1 MGVTRLIS
9 FRPARHVLRRA
20 LGAPFRDIEAA
31 AVDRWQIAPEEKRW
45 VRPAIFLREQ
55 LDLIRGVEFGT
66 VDEVVKDFEGGFETT
81 EPATHGLRL
90 QGVDLVDGVLYCGE
104 AARHLRRRARPMPAC
119 WIGEEVAAAS
129 LYESWIGNQWFGNW
143 LLGDTLTYRL
153 AESMGNPVTTRM
165 ASSGHMARYEQLLG
179 MAPRRIE
186 RARFEELIL
195 FNDMSHNS
203 HMAARARDFRAR
215 VLDGRA
221 HASHPG
227 VYLLRRNGGI
237 PRSLVNEAALTT
249 MLAERYGF
257 TVLDPMDA
265 SVDEV
270 AAACAGARVVA
281 GIEGS
286 HLCHGMMVM
295 PDDACLLVLQP
306 PYRVVS
312 FLKAITD
319 YRGQEFAFVV
329 GDGGDEPFSVDLGDV
344 ERTLAL
350 VAARRA

>member
-1 MGVTRLIS
+1 MGVLPLIS

-20 LGAPFRDIEAA
+20 LGGPFVDIEAA
-31 AVDRWQIAPEEKRW
+31 ATDRWQIAPEERRW
-45 VRPAIFLREQ
+45 VRPALFLHTQ

-66 VDEVVKDFEGGFETT
+66 VDEVVRDFEGGFETT
-81 EPATHGLRL
+81 EPATHGFRLRN
-90 QGVDLVDGVLYCGE
+90 VDLVDGVLYCGE
-104 AARHLRRRARPMPAC
+104 AARHLRRRARPRPAY
-119 WIGEEVAAAS
+119 WIGEEVATAA

-153 AESMGNPVTTRM
+153 AEAAGAPVTTRM

-179 MAPRRIE
+179 MTPRRLE
-186 RARFEELIL
+186 RARFEELTL

-203 HMAARARDFRAR
+203 HMADRARDFRDR
-215 VLDGRA
+215 VLQGKEFP
-221 HASHPG
+221 SHPG
-227 VYLLRRNGGI
+227 VYLLRRAGGI
-237 PRSLVNEAALTT
+237 PRTLANEAALTE
-249 MLAERYGF
+249 MLAKRHGF
-257 TVLDPMDA
+257 TILDPMA
-265 SVDEV
+265 VSVDEI

-319 YRGQEFAFVV
+319 YRGQEFAFVI
-329 GDGGDEPFSVDLGDV
+329 GNDGDEPFTVDLGDV

-350 VAARRA
+350 VAERRA

>member
-20 LGAPFRDIEAA
+20 LGAPFLDVEAT
-31 AVDRWQIAPEEKRW
+31 AVERWQIAPEERRW

-66 VDEVVKDFEGGFETT
+66 VDEVVRDFEGGFETV
-81 EPATHGLRL
+81 EPASQGFRLR
-90 QGVDLVDGVLYCGE
+90 GVDLVDGVLYSGE
-104 AARHLRRRARPMPAC
+104 AARHLKRRARPMPAC
-119 WIGEEVAAAS
+119 WIGEEVATAS
-129 LYESWIGNQWFGNW
+129 LYESWVGNQWFGNW

-153 AESMGNPVTTRM
+153 AEAAGSPVTTRLI
-165 ASSGHMARYEQLLG
+165 SSGHMARYEALLG
-179 MAPRRIE
+179 MRPRRLD
-186 RARFEELIL
+186 RARFDELIL
-195 FNDMSHNS
+195 FNDMPHNS
-203 HMAARARDFRAR
+203 HMAARARDFRER
-215 VLDGRA
+215 VVGGKV
-221 HASHPG
+221 HAAHPG
-227 VYLLRRNGGI
+227 VYLLRRYGGI
-237 PRSLVNEAALTT
+237 PRSLANEAALTEV
-249 MLAERYGF
+249 LAGRHGF
-257 TVLDPMDA
+257 TILDPMA
-265 SVDEV
+265 ATVDEI

-295 PDDACLLVLQP
+295 PDDACLLVVQP

-329 GDGGDEPFSVDLGDV
+329 GNSGDEPFSVDIGDV

-350 VAARRA
+350 IEARGA